1 MADPETK
8 LPESKKDEPTKS
20 TPKGAVTPLIFISHD
35 TRDASLAEAVS
46 KLLSSVSCGMLK
58 SFRSSDKK
66 GSQGIEYGLE
76 WYPKLMN
83 TLNDSSGVLCLLT
96 ERSMNRP
103 WILYEAG
110 VAKGKLDTPV
120 YGVAFGITLSK
131 ANSGPFAQF
140 QNCDDDE
147 ESLTN
152 LIMQL
157 LDRIPN
163 SEPDRE
169 AVSSQV
175 RSFIEK
181 KNAIL
186 AELGEVADD
195 DSGSPDS
202 SAAKLFEEVKLIIQ
216 DLPSKV
222 ENRIAEAV
230 DSPRRRKMRRFH
242 PRMFDEFLMMSDES
256 DSPVGI
262 LMVFSMVRDDAPWL
276 YELGREFYEAVR
288 GGNRRKIEKSHH
300 ELRQVLKMTMH
311 HPIMEEMMMGSKS
324 DHMFMM
330 EMPRMIDRYMDR
342 YMQMSLR
349 QRGLADNE
357 EKS

>member
-1 MADPETK
+1 MADP
-8 LPESKKDEPTKS
+8 DTKS
-20 TPKGAVTPLIFISHD
+20 PDPKKEESPKSAPKGATTPLIFISHD

-96 ERSMNRP
+96 ERSLNRP

-120 YGVAFGITLSK
+120 YGVAFGISLSK

-163 SEPDRE
+163 SEPDRD
-169 AVSSQV
+169 AVASQV

-186 AELGEVADD
+186 AELGEVSHD

-222 ENRIAEAV
+222 EGRIADAV

-242 PRMFDEFLMMSDES
+242 PRMFDEFLMMSEES
-256 DSPVGI
+256 DSPIGI
-262 LMVFSMVRDDAPWL
+262 LMVFSMIRDDLPWL
-276 YELGREFYEAVR
+276 YELGREFYDAVR
-288 GGNRRKIEKSHH
+288 SGNRRKIEKSHR
-300 ELRQVLKMTMH
+300 ELRRIVKMTMH
-311 HPIMEEMMMGSKS
+311 HPIMEEMMIGSKS
-324 DHMFMM
+324 DHIFFM
-330 EMPRMIDRYMDR
+330 EMPHMLDRYVDK
-342 YMQMSLR
+342 YMQIAMSG
-349 QRGLADNE
+349 QESENE
-357 EKS
+357 DKS